1 MFITRLFKKKKE
13 VSEIKGFIGNPD
25 DYVISMEVVNKEI
38 VINIKRKEEKKWEL
52 KQIYLELELYL

>member
-1 MFITRLFKKKKE
+1 MIMFITRLFKKKKE

-38 VINIKRKEEKKWEL
+38 IINIKRKEEKK
-52 KQIYLELELYL
+52 